1 MFALRVS
8 IMILVGMRE
17 SHEDKVTLRRAIC
30 IPCMFVTASPPCL
43 WLILKKY
50 NLYDYFKKYGL
61 GEKVYRFIL
70 CLFLGDSSDMRDYH
84 GRQTKRPR
92 RLEMGWSSRTR
103 VSSSDRCQFQ
113 VGTVIVFHLRNGV
126 DVDRFDYMIRD
137 CMNVR
142 FLWRLD
148 VAWIELLLQLRS
160 DHKGRSCD
168 QE

>member
-1 MFALRVS
+1 MYPLYVRYCKSPVFVDHEVMS
-8 IMILVGMRE
+8 VYIL
-17 SHEDKVTLRRAIC
+17 K
-30 IPCMFVTASPPCL
+30 
-43 WLILKKY
+43 LILKKY
-50 NLYDYFKKYGL
+50 NLYDDFKKYGL

-70 CLFLGDSSDMRDYH
+70 CLFLGDSSDLRDYH

-160 DHKGRSCD
+160 DHQGRSCD